1 MEEGHLV
8 AVLNRMVLYTQEG
21 SEL

>member
-8 AVLNRMVLYTQEG
+8 AMLNRMMLYTQEE